1 MKKQALEVMA
11 QLKEAIPIERAQMRL
26 RISLPQAAQPKK
38 IKAMIDS
45 NITIK
50 TEDWEDGD
58 LEIVRYR
65 S

>member
-1 MKKQALEVMA
+1 MA
-11 QLKEAIPIERAQMRL
+11 QLKEAIPIDRAQMRL
-26 RISLPQAAQPKK
+26 RISLPQATQPKK